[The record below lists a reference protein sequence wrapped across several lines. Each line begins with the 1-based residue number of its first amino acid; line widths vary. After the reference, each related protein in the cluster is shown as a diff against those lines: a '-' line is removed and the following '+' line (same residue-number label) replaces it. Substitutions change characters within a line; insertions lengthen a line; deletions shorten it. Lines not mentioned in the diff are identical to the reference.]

1 MFLYYV
7 EGKNLLA
14 GVTLL
19 ASIAFL
25 ILFQSECIHEWIHC
39 LAKVCLDGFVLF
51 DKNSS
56 GQGK

>member
-25 ILFQSECIHEWIHC
+25 ILFQSECIREWIHC

-56 GQGK
+56 G